1 MQCLELAQKRERLR
15 FISAAARRSPTA
27 GSLTAAH
34 CLPSFISTLSRPLRN
49 SKGELHDG
57 RLEVVLGSGDLTIVP
72 PERVFPVAQVVI
84 DED

>member
-1 MQCLELAQKRERLR
+1 MLR
-15 FISAAARRSPTA
+15 ISSEEGKVAFYFCGGAAISDRWI
-27 GSLTAAH
+27 LTAAH